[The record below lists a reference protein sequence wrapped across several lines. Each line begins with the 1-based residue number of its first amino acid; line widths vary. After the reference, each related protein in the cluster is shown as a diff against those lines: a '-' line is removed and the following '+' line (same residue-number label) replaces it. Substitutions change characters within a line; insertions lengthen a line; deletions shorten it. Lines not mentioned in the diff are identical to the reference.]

1 MLLLYT
7 VLAVGFVMFCVY
19 NVFGF
24 FLLSFYIDCS
34 NQDLQFRCVVFV
46 LRCELYFSPVDCAF
60 LEYVRKLKSWLLG
73 FRHPRGCTG

>member
-7 VLAVGFVMFCVY
+7 VLAVGFVMFCLY
-19 NVFGF
+19 IVFGC
-24 FLLSFYIDCS
+24 FLLSFYIDCA

-60 LEYVRKLKSWLLG
+60 LEICLKTEVAASW
-73 FRHPRGCTG
+73 PPSP